1 MVTGGDAGRAIRSAL
16 VADATVGG
24 AAQADVPGALA
35 DFEFAE
41 TGGTELGHEGGQE
54 AGGQA
59 VDGGVIGGSFGRA
72 ALHATVIR
80 RSGHLRVPGMR

>member
-1 MVTGGDAGRAIRSAL
+1 MAGGGAGRSFRAAL

-24 AAQADVPGALA
+24 AAQADAPGALA
-35 DFEFAE
+35 DLEFAE
-41 TGGTELGHEGGQE
+41 AGGTELGHEGWQE
-54 AGGQA
+54 PGGQA
-59 VDGGVIGGSFGRA
+59 VDGGVIGGSFGGA